1 MQDQTCDGCRAG
13 AETTGRLFWSCPK
26 AREVWSWSMLA
37 VLPIRDS
44 VQSFI
49 ELLWKLMVE
58 DRVDED
64 KVAQVVCIAWTMW
77 NNRNVIWTGGKGRTG
92 REMVY

>member
-1 MQDQTCDGCRAG
+1 MQDQTYDGCKAG
-13 AETTGRLFWSCPK
+13 AETTGHLFWSCPK
-26 AREVWSWSMLA
+26 AREVWSWSKLA
-37 VLPIRDS
+37 VLPSRDS

-49 ELLWKLMVE
+49 ELLWELMVE

-64 KVAQVVCIAWTMW
+64 KVAQLVCIAWTMW